1 MRNLRTDLNN
11 SAGTEPKA
19 LDMEA
24 SVDMV
29 IALQI
34 DLTLMEVDMVAIATL
49 LLLTHPVAFLV
60 QLLLQPLVRAVQPRV
75 LITQLNTPS
84 IIKQLQVVKIRT
96 QLMEGMRPTFNIT
109 NNTWQQQPPQL
120 SNNLLLVPAQLP
132 LLRQTNSPHHHLQD
146 LLQEQADIML

>member
-1 MRNLRTDLNN
+1 MRNSRTDLNN
-11 SAGTEPKA
+11 SAATEPKA

-34 DLTLMEVDMVAIATL
+34 DLTLMEVDMVAIATP

-60 QLLLQPLVRAVQPRV
+60 QLLLQPLVQAVQPRV

-96 QLMEGMRPTFNIT
+96 QLMEVMRRTFNIT
-109 NNTWQQQPPQL
+109 NNTWQQQPPQHN
-120 SNNLLLVPAQLP
+120 NNLLLVPAQLP
-132 LLRQTNSPHHHLQD
+132 LLHQTNSPHHHLQD
-146 LLQEQADIML
+146 LLQERADIML